1 MGPSRADARSG
12 AADNVTGYQGSGSK
26 QEKEQG
32 DFNFGVK
39 LGAKQNRSRVVYKLL
54 IERKPT
60 LLLDATPDSVLSK
73 KSFRYSKKFS
83 VALCPTQ
90 ESNPLA
96 RQPHLR
102 PLNQRGTSLKL
113 ENSWT
118 DLANVGLK
126 KGLHIR
132 ESPKGPVEYQR
143 KALSC
148 TC

>member
-60 LLLDATPDSVLSK
+60 LLLDATP
-73 KSFRYSKKFS
+73 
-83 VALCPTQ
+83 
-90 ESNPLA
+90 
-96 RQPHLR
+96 
-102 PLNQRGTSLKL
+102 
-113 ENSWT
+113 
-118 DLANVGLK
+118 
-126 KGLHIR
+126 GLHIR